1 MRTYG
6 KIFTAVAALALAAGC
21 GTGGGG
27 GGGAG
32 GGERFDERVTLIAGA
47 APGSGFDQTA
57 RAMQETIQKEK
68 LARGAE
74 VLNVPGASGTIALAQ
89 MPGKKGQAD
98 QLMATGLATI
108 SGVVTNG
115 SKVGMEAVTPI
126 AKLIGEAD
134 VIVVPADSPIK
145 TFKDLVEEFKKDPKG
160 VPIAAGSV
168 GSGDHL
174 FLGLLAKEVGV
185 DPKQINYVAHS
196 GGGEAVAAILGGKVK
211 AGASGIGEFA
221 EHIKSGK
228 MRPLAV
234 TSPQQDP
241 MLPGVKTVKEQG
253 YDVEFTNW
261 RCVVAPAGLKP
272 EDKKKV
278 IDMITAMHGTQE
290 WKNQLKEKGWS
301 DEFMAG
307 DEFAK
312 WFATEEQNIRK
323 TLDELGLAAS

>member
-1 MRTYG
+1 MRTSL
-6 KIFTAVAALALAAGC
+6 KIAASLAALALAAGC
-21 GTGGGG
+21 GTPGGGDS
-27 GGGAG
+27 GGAAK
-32 GGERFDERVTLIAGA
+32 FNERVTLIAGA
-47 APGSGFDQTA
+47 APGSGYDQTA

-74 VLNVPGASGTIALAQ
+74 VQNVPGASGTIALAQ

-108 SGVVTNG
+108 SGVVTNK

-126 AKLIGEAD
+126 AKLIGEQD

-145 TFKDLVEEFKKDPKG
+145 TFEDLMKEFKKDPKK

-174 FLGLLAKEVGV
+174 FLGLLAKEAGV
-185 DPKQINYVAHS
+185 DPKKINYVAHS
-196 GGGEAVAAILGGKVK
+196 GGGEAVAAILGNKVK
-211 AGASGIGEFA
+211 AGASGIGEFI

-228 MRPLAV
+228 MRALAV
-234 TSPQQDP
+234 SGPKQDP

-272 EDKKKV
+272 EDKQKL
-278 IDMITAMHGTQE
+278 IDLMTAMHDSKE
-290 WKNQLKEKGWS
+290 WKNQLKEKGWA

-307 DEFAK
+307 DEFAT
-312 WFATEEQNIRK
+312 WFAAEEKNIRK
-323 TLDELGLAAS
+323 TLDELGLAG

>member
-1 MRTYG
+1 MRTSL
-6 KIFTAVAALALAAGC
+6 KIFTSLAALALAAGC
-21 GTGGGG
+21 GTP
-27 GGGAG
+27 G
-32 GGERFDERVTLIAGA
+32 GGESGGAAKFDDRVTLIAGA

-74 VLNVPGASGTIALAQ
+74 VQNVPGASGTIALAQ
-89 MPGKKGQAD
+89 MPGKKGQAN

-108 SGVVTNG
+108 SGVVTNK

-126 AKLIGEAD
+126 AKLISEQD

-145 TFKDLVEEFKKDPKG
+145 TLDDLMKEFKKDPKS

-174 FLGLLAKEVGV
+174 FLGQLAKEVGV
-185 DPKQINYVAHS
+185 DPKDINYVAHS
-196 GGGEAVAAILGGKVK
+196 GGGEAVAAILGNKVK

-221 EHIKSGK
+221 EQIKAGK
-228 MRPLAV
+228 MRALAV
-234 TSPQQDP
+234 TGPSQDP

-253 YDVEFTNW
+253 IDVEFTNW
-261 RCVVAPAGLKP
+261 RCVVAPAGLSA

-278 IDMITAMHGTQE
+278 TDLITAMHDTPE
-290 WKNQLKEKGWS
+290 WKNQLKEKGWT

-307 DEFAK
+307 DEFAT
-312 WFATEEQNIRK
+312 WFTTEEQNIRK
-323 TLDELGLAAS
+323 TLGELGLAG